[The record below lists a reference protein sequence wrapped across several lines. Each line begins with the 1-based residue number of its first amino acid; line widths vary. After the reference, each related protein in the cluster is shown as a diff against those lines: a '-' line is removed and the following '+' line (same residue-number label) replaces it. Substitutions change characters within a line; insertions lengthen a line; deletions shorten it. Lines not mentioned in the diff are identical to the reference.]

1 MYKIKLPNFEG
12 PFDLLLYFIKRDELN
27 IYDIPIARITEEFL
41 RYVRIM
47 QSLDLEL
54 AAEFITM
61 ASTLLFIK
69 TQMLLPQEENEDGTP
84 TEDPRNELVQKL
96 LEYKQ
101 FKEAAHEFDLMAA
114 EQKYIYY
121 RKLFD
126 EDMKIAEL
134 AVEKEYKNS
143 NIYELIKAFK
153 KMVQNKVD
161 SEFKHVIN
169 FEPVSIE
176 EKRSL
181 ILKELKIH
189 KRISL
194 FGLIRTF
201 NRIETIVTFLALL
214 ELIKVGEISVMQEQ
228 VFSDVIIFAK
238 PQLSLN

>member
-1 MYKIKLPNFEG
+1 
-12 PFDLLLYFIKRDELN
+12 
-27 IYDIPIARITEEFL
+27 
-41 RYVRIM
+41 
-47 QSLDLEL
+47 
-54 AAEFITM
+54 
-61 ASTLLFIK
+61 
-69 TQMLLPQEENEDGTP
+69 
-84 TEDPRNELVQKL
+84 
-96 LEYKQ
+96 
-101 FKEAAHEFDLMAA
+101 
-114 EQKYIYY
+114 
-121 RKLFD
+121 
-126 EDMKIAEL
+126 
-134 AVEKEYKNS
+134 
-143 NIYELIKAFK
+143 
-153 KMVQNKVD
+153 MVQNKVD